1 MELSLNRVDYAQV
14 DVTLP
19 KCTRL
24 LPPSEE
30 RGTQKV
36 VVGNLKGVVHCF
48 SVKKVDV
55 QTVFKTLPS
64 SSRITHIDLGGPAG
78 SVQDKIFVAIGS
90 EIQGFTKKG
99 KQFLKFETNLT
110 EEIKAIAVNGNDLMI
125 CSEFVYTHYFD
136 CKESHSFISSDAIN
150 DITVIRKNQDMLLS
164 VLACQDR
171 LIRIIKEADCIAEV
185 ECLGPPVVII
195 HCVTKNDGK
204 IGAINIDSLSEPQT
218 EWEIVDDTKLG
229 GVTCLDVFDLNAD
242 GTRNLIT
249 GRSDGNVEVYY
260 FNDEDKPV
268 RRYSYQCNEGI
279 TSVIGGIIGTPGYE
293 EILVTTYNGWL
304 FGLTTENKDKR
315 IDPNYI
321 LISQES
327 AQKIVSLREEVED
340 LQRKVVRAKESYRAL
355 GQQPQ
360 PERSVSAV
368 PALSV
373 NDSFVL
379 NHADASYIL
388 SIELQVPLE
397 FLLLQCDA
405 PMDILDSDKNTS
417 VVSFSPC
424 TPASGNYLLA
434 TLRCQ
439 AETTR
444 IELKVR
450 SIEGQP
456 GTLRV
461 YAIPRMQPKGAQLL
475 KYHVKPLS
483 LHRRTNRQDLERPL
497 NSLTLRGNFSLAEM
511 HSWVAAALPEVP
523 TKIVSD
529 EDVSLNF
536 VSTFLD
542 TVLYAQYRR
551 SLAVFRSDNLS
562 TISILK
568 DALTNEGTKK
578 KILLDISCDVNE
590 DSIKHMLKMIYPKLE
605 RQLLLSRKI
614 QLLDALNELKVHEGD
629 ISFMPP
635 QYGEILEQAAQLQ
648 TEHRRQPNRLERL
661 YGMTTDL
668 FLDAYRFRGVNAR
681 GKVSELLALLESAD
695 FKTICAFFYDTGR

>member
-1 MELSLNRVDYAQV
+1 M
-14 DVTLP
+14 
-19 KCTRL
+19 
-24 LPPSEE
+24 
-30 RGTQKV
+30 
-36 VVGNLKGVVHCF
+36 
-48 SVKKVDV
+48 
-55 QTVFKTLPS
+55 
-64 SSRITHIDLGGPAG
+64 G
-78 SVQDKIFVAIGS
+78 S
-90 EIQGFTKKG
+90 
-99 KQFLKFETNLT
+99 
-110 EEIKAIAVNGNDLMI
+110 
-125 CSEFVYTHYFD
+125 
-136 CKESHSFISSDAIN
+136 
-150 DITVIRKNQDMLLS
+150 
-164 VLACQDR
+164 
-171 LIRIIKEADCIAEV
+171 DCIYEV
-185 ECLGPPVVII
+185 ECLGPPGVIM
-195 HCVTKNDGK
+195 HCITENDNPDRSTSIELIYGTTDGK
-204 IGAINIDSLSEPQT
+204 IGALNIDSLSDPRL
-218 EWEIVDDTKLG
+218 EWQILDDAKLG
-229 GVTCLDVFDLNAD
+229 GVTCLDIFDLTGD
-242 GTRNLIT
+242 GTRDLII

-268 RRYSYQCNEGI
+268 RRYIYTCNEGI
-279 TSVIGGIIGTPGYE
+279 TSALGGIVGTPGYE
-293 EILVTTYNGWL
+293 EILVTTYNGWV

-327 AQKIVSLREEVED
+327 AQKIVLLREEVEE
-340 LQRKVVRAKESYRAL
+340 LQRKVTRAKEAYRAL

-379 NHADASYIL
+379 SHADASYIL

-405 PMDILDSDKNTS
+405 PMDVLDSDKNTS

-461 YAIPRMQPKGAQLL
+461 YATPRMQPKCAQLL
-475 KYHVKPLS
+475 KYHIKPLS
-483 LHRRTNRQDLERPL
+483 LHRRTNKQDLERPL
-497 NSLTLRGNFSLAEM
+497 NTLTLRGNFSLAEM
-511 HSWVAAALPEVP
+511 HSWIAAALPEVP
-523 TKIVSD
+523 AKAVSD
-529 EDVSLNF
+529 ADMTLNF

-551 SLAVFRSDNLS
+551 SEAIFRSDNLS

-568 DALTNEGTKK
+568 DALTNEGTKR

-590 DSIKHMLKMIYPKLE
+590 DSIKQTLKMIYPKLE
-605 RQLLLSRKI
+605 EQLLLSRKI
-614 QLLDALNELKVHEGD
+614 QLIDALHELKVSKCLSLMQVHEGD
-629 ISFMPP
+629 ASFMPP
-635 QYGEILEQAAQLQ
+635 QYREILDQAAQLQ
-648 TEHRRQPNRLERL
+648 AEHRRQPNRLERL

-668 FLDAYRFRGVNAR
+668 FLDAYKFRGLNAK
-681 GKVSELLALLESAD
+681 GKVSELLALLERAD
-695 FKTICAFFYDTGR
+695 FETICAFFYDTNR